1 MSHPYGNLDWVTP
14 WESVYLLLIGPEAP
28 SGNWALDPRLSLPP
42 SFKKVRSPSRLCN
55 GFFEQA
61 WSPSLQW
68 GWSMPRASLE
78 PLPAVGMVYASAG
91 TSSESPSGQ
100 ASRPCTC
107 RFCRE
112 SWLSCVS
119 SGSPA
124 HTLGKESGHL
134 GPGLRDLTGTNT
146 SANVSLSPSKGRRQ
160 FIQLRGHAPAFSS
173 PNTEKWAQGFSTI
186 TRGKSQLQTQSLAR
200 TT

>member
-1 MSHPYGNLDWVTP
+1 MTHAS
-14 WESVYLLLIGPEAP
+14 
-28 SGNWALDPRLSLPP
+28 LSPI
-42 SFKKVRSPSRLCN
+42 FQEGKKCI
-55 GFFEQA
+55 QA
-61 WSPSLQW
+61 LQW
-68 GWSMPRASLE
+68 IPRASPE

-91 TSSESPSGQ
+91 TSSESPSGRG
-100 ASRPCTC
+100 SRPCTC

-146 SANVSLSPSKGRRQ
+146 SANVSLSPSKGRRR
-160 FIQLRGHAPAFSS
+160 FIQLRGHVSPCCAMESAHVKDHCPSGAGGDCLSS
-173 PNTEKWAQGFSTI
+173 VLNPPPFFPTGTCFQQPQYRKMDPGALDHNSGQVSTANTIS
-186 TRGKSQLQTQSLAR
+186 R
-200 TT
+200 TYHLSS